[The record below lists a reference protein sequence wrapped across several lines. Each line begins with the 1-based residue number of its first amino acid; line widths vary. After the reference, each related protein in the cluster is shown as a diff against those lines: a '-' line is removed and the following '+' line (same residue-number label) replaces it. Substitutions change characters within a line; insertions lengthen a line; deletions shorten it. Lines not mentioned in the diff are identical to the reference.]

1 MIHKRL
7 AIIGSTGSIGTQTLG
22 IVARYPDRFT
32 VSVLTAGNNA
42 ELLMA
47 QAGLCRPERVV
58 IGNEAFYQV
67 VRDGLSGLG
76 IEVMA
81 GQKAVEEVAASDG
94 IDTVVA
100 AMVGF
105 AGLRPTAAA
114 VAAGREVALANKE
127 TLVVAGEMITRTAAL
142 TGTKLLP
149 VDSEHSAIM
158 QCLNGEPESTVERI
172 ILTASGGPFR
182 DTPAERLAKVTP
194 LEALRHPNW
203 TMGSKIT
210 IDSATLMN
218 KGLEVIEAHWLFG
231 TPADKIDVL
240 IHPQSIIH
248 SMVQFSDGSV
258 KAQLGVPDM
267 KLPIIYALTYPERVA
282 TELPRPDLAE
292 IGSLTFREPDTLRFR
307 CLALARTALRSGGNM
322 PCALNAAN
330 EEAVAAF
337 LREQIGFNDIA
348 GTVEYVLGKTVFSSE
363 ASLEIYAETD
373 TRSRNIA
380 NEYINKVQKK

>member
-1 MIHKRL
+1 MRRL
-7 AIIGSTGSIGTQTLG
+7 RLPFP
-22 IVARYPDRFT
+22 VLFT
-32 VSVLTAGNNA
+32 VSALTAGSNA

-47 QAGLCRPERVV
+47 QAKLCRPERVV
-58 IGNEAFYQV
+58 IGNEAFYQA
-67 VRDGLSGLG
+67 VRNGLAGLG

-81 GQKAVEEVAASDG
+81 GQKAVEDVASSDG

-127 TLVVAGEMITRTAAL
+127 TLVVAGELITRTAAV
-142 TGTKLLP
+142 TGSRLLP

-158 QCLNGEPESTVERI
+158 QCLNGEPDNSVEKI

-182 DTPAERLAKVTP
+182 DMPAGRLAKVTP

-218 KGLEVIEAHWLFG
+218 KGLEVIEAHWLFS
-231 TPADKIDVL
+231 TQADSIDVL

-248 SMVQFSDGSV
+248 SMVQFTDGSV
-258 KAQLGVPDM
+258 KAQLGAPDM
-267 KLPIIYALTYPERVA
+267 RLPIIYALTWPERVV
-282 TELPRPDLAE
+282 TELPRPSLAD
-292 IGSLTFREPDTLRFR
+292 IGSLTFGEPDLVRFP
-307 CLALARTALRSGGNM
+307 CLALARTALKAGGNM

-337 LREQIGFNDIA
+337 LNERIGFNDIA
-348 GTVEYVLGKTVFSSE
+348 GTVEHVLGKTSFNNE
-363 ASLEIYAETD
+363 ASLDVYAVTD
-373 TRSRNIA
+373 SISRSLA
-380 NEYINKVQKK
+380 GEYIKKVIKK

>member
-1 MIHKRL
+1 MHKRL
-7 AIIGSTGSIGTQTLG
+7 AIIGSTGSIGTQALE
-22 IVARYPDRFT
+22 IVARYPELFT
-32 VSVLTAGNNA
+32 LSVLTAGNNA
-42 ELLMA
+42 GLLIE
-47 QAGLCRPERVV
+47 QARRYRPSAVV
-58 IGNEAFYQV
+58 IGNEAYYAV
-67 VRDGLSGLG
+67 VKDGVAGLG
-76 IEVMA
+76 IEVRA
-81 GQKAVEEVAASDG
+81 GQQAVEEAAASDAA
-94 IDTVVA
+94 DTVLA

-127 TLVVAGEMITRTAAL
+127 TLVVAGAMIMAL
-142 TGTKLLP
+142 AEERGSRLLP

-158 QCLNGEPESTVERI
+158 QCLVGEPDRSVERI

-182 DTPAERLAKVTP
+182 ETPAERLSKVTP

-231 TPADKIDVL
+231 IPAGQIDVL
-240 IHPQSIIH
+240 IHPQSVIH
-248 SMVQFSDGSV
+248 SLVQFTDGSV

-267 KLPIIYALTYPERVA
+267 RLPIIYALTYPERVKSS
-282 TELPRPDLAE
+282 LPRPDLAAT
-292 IGSLTFREPDTLRFR
+292 GALTFSEPDTVRFR
-307 CLALARTALRSGGNM
+307 CLALARTALEKGGNM

-330 EEAVAAF
+330 EEAVTAF

-348 GTVEYVLGKTVFSSE
+348 GTVEHVLEKTTFNNK
-363 ASLEIYAETD
+363 ASMDVYDVTD
-373 TRSRNIA
+373 ARSRSLA
-380 NEYINKVQKK
+380 GEYIKRITKR

>member
-1 MIHKRL
+1 MHKRL
-7 AIIGSTGSIGTQTLG
+7 AIIGSTGSIGTQALG
-22 IVARYPDRFT
+22 IVARYPGLFT
-32 VSVLTAGNNA
+32 VSALTAGSNA

-47 QAGLCRPERVV
+47 QARLCRPERVV
-58 IGNEAFYQV
+58 IGNEAFYTV
-67 VRDGLSGLG
+67 VRDGLAGLG
-76 IEVMA
+76 IEVLA
-81 GQKAVEEVAASDG
+81 GQKAVEEVASSDG

-127 TLVVAGEMITRTAAL
+127 TLVVAGDLITRTAAL
-142 TGTKLLP
+142 TGSRLLP

-158 QCLNGEPESTVERI
+158 QCLNGEPENSVEKI

-182 DTPAERLAKVTP
+182 DMPAERLAKVTP

-231 TPADKIDVL
+231 TPADRIDVL

-248 SMVQFSDGSV
+248 SMVQFTDGSV

-267 KLPIIYALTYPERVA
+267 RLPIIYALTWPDRVV
-282 TELPRPDLAE
+282 TELPRPSLAD
-292 IGSLTFREPDTLRFR
+292 IGSLTFGEPDMVRFR
-307 CLALARTALRSGGNM
+307 CLALARTALRTGGNM

-337 LREQIGFNDIA
+337 LNEEIGFNDIA
-348 GTVEYVLGKTVFSSE
+348 GTVELVLGKTAFNND
-363 ASLEIYAETD
+363 ASLDVYAETD
-373 TRSRNIA
+373 RVSRSLAR
-380 NEYINKVQKK
+380 EYINKLNKK